1 MLRDAALVAGKDLR
15 IEVRS
20 RVATNQVLPFALMV
34 LLLFAFALD
43 PDRGTLRAATPGL
56 FWVAVLFVVVLAV
69 QRSAGLEAAD
79 GARDALRVSGLDPA
93 GIFLGKAG
101 ALAAEL
107 LAIEVLLGV
116 GIVVLY
122 DADLRAGG
130 LALLAA
136 TILVATAGL
145 AATGTLYGAL
155 AVGCGCARRCS
166 RCCCCRWWHRC

>member
-1 MLRDAALVAGKDLR
+1 MARRDG
-15 IEVRS
+15 
-20 RVATNQVLPFALMV
+20 
-34 LLLFAFALD
+34 
-43 PDRGTLRAATPGL
+43 
-56 FWVAVLFVVVLAV
+56 
-69 QRSAGLEAAD
+69 
-79 GARDALRVSGLDPA
+79 LRVSGLDPA

-130 LALLAA
+130 IALLAA

-155 AVGCGCARRCS
+155 AVGGGSARDACS
-166 RCCCCRWWHRC
+166 RSSCCLSWHRC